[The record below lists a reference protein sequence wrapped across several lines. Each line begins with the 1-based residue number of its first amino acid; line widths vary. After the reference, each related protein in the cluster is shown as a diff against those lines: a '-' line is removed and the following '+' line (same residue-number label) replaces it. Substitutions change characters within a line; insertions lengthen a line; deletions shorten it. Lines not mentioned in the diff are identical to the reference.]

1 MATITNFITVSK
13 IEIPQKVP
21 NLAVG
26 PYLTLLICIVPLLLF
41 NNGQQSLMPQDEAVY
56 CVRARWMLETGD
68 WVTPQAWGEL
78 VYEKTP
84 GPYWLIASSYR
95 LFGISE
101 ATSRLPSFLAC
112 ILSLFLTYEIS
123 VILLNRRIAWLGS
136 VILGISLL
144 WLQGSRLATANI
156 PMISMALLGIWCL
169 LKAELHPKYR
179 FCWSGAA
186 GLSFGLGFLIR
197 GQMIF
202 LPMTALL
209 PYLIWEHRRH
219 RHLSNPMLYL
229 GFVVGLI
236 PTIGWFWVSWLH
248 YGTVPFEQF
257 FALVSRIASEQR
269 NGNSP
274 LFYLWNTPL
283 KAFPWPFFSVL
294 GLNLVLR
301 NPIPRYQLILV
312 GCPLVIL
319 AEISLI
325 STRLPHYAL
334 MLYPFLAILAAVALD
349 WLARIYQ
356 HKFSPQEW
364 LPRYL
369 SYAFGGLGCLLFLGG
384 MVIHTGIGL
393 PSGSVDV
400 EIRKYAVVALVLG
413 LGWLTL
419 PVLWI
424 SRHSG
429 KLTARRYWL
438 ASWLLGPWLAI
449 AVAGYTGLLGNY
461 NPDIK
466 LFLQQPAIAAVLQTH
481 PVNFV
486 VQQTQALT
494 TGGDKALLLL
504 TFYTPHLGQRF
515 KNVSELQ
522 ASNYAWVSPE
532 VGALSS
538 YLHLGT
544 FREWQLIQAP

>member
-13 IEIPQKVP
+13 IKISQKVP
-21 NLAVG
+21 NLTLG
-26 PYLTLLICIVPLLLF
+26 PYLTLLICIVPLLLL

-56 CVRARWMLETGD
+56 CIRARWMLESGD

-84 GPYWLIASSYR
+84 GPYWLIASSYS

-112 ILSLFLTYEIS
+112 ILSLFLTYEIG
-123 VILLNRRIAWLGS
+123 VVLLNRRIAWLGS
-136 VILGISLL
+136 VILGVSLL

-156 PMISMALLGIWCL
+156 PMISMALLGVWCL

-179 FCWSGAA
+179 FYWSGAA

-202 LPMTALL
+202 LSMTALL
-209 PYLIWEHRRH
+209 PYLFWEHRRH

-236 PTIGWFWVSWLH
+236 PTIGWFWFSWQR

-257 FALVSRIASEQR
+257 FALVFRIASEQR

-294 GLNLVLR
+294 GLSLVLR

-334 MLYPFLAILAAVALD
+334 MLYPFLALLAAVALD

-356 HKFSPQEW
+356 HKFSLQKW

-369 SYAFGGLGCLLFLGG
+369 SYTFGGLGCLLFLGG

-400 EIRKYAVVALVLG
+400 EIRKYAVVALALG

-424 SRHSG
+424 GRHSG
-429 KLTARRYWL
+429 NTARYWL
-438 ASWLLGPWLAI
+438 YSWILGPWLAI

-461 NPDIK
+461 NPDVK
-466 LFLQQPAIAAVLQTH
+466 SFLQQPAIAAVLQTH
-481 PVNFV
+481 SVNFV

-522 ASNYAWVSPE
+522 ASQYAWVSPE
-532 VGALSS
+532 TVGLSS
-538 YLHLGT
+538 GYRHLGA